1 MKDLS
6 IVIPIY
12 NEEEVL
18 PILMKRIDSAFNSID
33 FSYELVFVND
43 GSQDSS
49 LDRLLLY
56 KNERSNITIV
66 NLSRNFGH
74 QAAITA
80 GLEHSKSKSVVIIDA
95 DLQDPPELI
104 PKLVNEW
111 RKGFQVVD
119 CIRTSR
125 KESLIRKFLFNSFYK
140 LFNMFIGDRIGIMS
154 GVYGLM
160 DRVVVDHLINLKEKN
175 RFIPGLRNWIGFS
188 KTSIMYERDERQ
200 AGKPQQSIINLFKYG
215 FDAIFSFSY
224 LPLRFSWI
232 FGSFVSVMAFLL
244 ATVLIIFRVFNINV
258 VLGFTTQAVLI
269 LFIGGIQL
277 ITIGIIGEYIGRIY
291 DEVKQR
297 PLYIIENIYKNDL

>member
-1 MKDLS
+1 
-6 IVIPIY
+6 
-12 NEEEVL
+12 
-18 PILMKRIDSAFNSID
+18 
-33 FSYELVFVND
+33 
-43 GSQDSS
+43 
-49 LDRLLLY
+49 
-56 KNERSNITIV
+56 
-66 NLSRNFGH
+66 
-74 QAAITA
+74 
-80 GLEHSKSKSVVIIDA
+80 
-95 DLQDPPELI
+95 
-104 PKLVNEW
+104 
-111 RKGFQVVD
+111 
-119 CIRTSR
+119 
-125 KESLIRKFLFNSFYK
+125 
-140 LFNMFIGDRIGIMS
+140 MFIGDRIGIMS